1 MENREVF
8 ERQLALT
15 ERRISELEHH
25 IARQRGVIA
34 SLESAGRGGSETA
47 EIARDL
53 LRTMEFNVRRELGD
67 RRRLRA
73 ALGLSEEQP

>member
-8 ERQLALT
+8 ERQLALA

-25 IARQRGVIA
+25 IARQRSVIA
-34 SLESAGRGGSETA
+34 SLEAAGRGSSETV

-53 LRTMEFNVRRELGD
+53 LRTMEFNLRREIGD
-67 RRRLRA
+67 RTRLRA
-73 ALGLSEEQP
+73 VLGRA